1 MPDGTG
7 GVSAAPARRRGSG
20 GVPAALWRTAFA
32 AALAFY
38 LDAATLITVAISLP
52 VWRDHFGLS
61 SWQVGAISSG
71 LTVAVAVGAG
81 LGGRLGD
88 AVGRSVV
95 FTVDLMIFVVGTL
108 LVAFAGQSWMLLCG
122 VVVVGLAAGADVPT
136 ALAVVSDAASPAVR
150 GRLIGL
156 TQVFWIAAILL
167 TYALG
172 FAVSRLGFLGTQLLV
187 VQLVVVAVVTLTLRL
202 IIRPRTAAVETRPGP
217 PDRTELRHRL
227 RGSKA
232 MAPLLA
238 TGAFYLC
245 WNVASTTLG
254 SFGTY
259 FLRTVTR
266 LDQTQATG
274 LVLVTFPLALVMSV
288 IFVRLA
294 DTRWRDRLFVVAM
307 VLQVAAFAV
316 GGVTGGTAA
325 AGMALLILLYSL
337 SNVFAGEA
345 IWKVWSQLLLSDDV
359 RSTGLGLTYGLARG
373 VAAAFLLV
381 VPAVIEVSGGF
392 LMWILTGCVIA
403 SGVLGLL
410 ITRRP
415 AWHARLNPGVSV
427 E

>member
-1 MPDGTG
+1 MHGTG
-7 GVSAAPARRRGSG
+7 ETAAPPGRRGRER
-20 GVPAALWRTAFA
+20 VPAALWRMAFA

-52 VWRDHFGLS
+52 VWHDHFRLT
-61 SWQVGAISSG
+61 SWQVGMISSG

-88 AVGRSVV
+88 AVGRSLV
-95 FTVDLMIFVVGTL
+95 FTVDLMVFVLGTL
-108 LVAFAGQSWMLLCG
+108 LIVFAGQPWMLLCG

-172 FAVSRLGFLGTQLLV
+172 FAVSRIGFRGTQLLAV
-187 VQLVVVAVVTLTLRL
+187 HLVVVAVVTLTLRL
-202 IIRPRTAAVETRPGP
+202 VIRPRTGAVRARREPERA
-217 PDRTELRHRL
+217 ELRHRL
-227 RGSKA
+227 RGSGV

-238 TGAFYLC
+238 TGGFYLC
-245 WNVASTTLG
+245 WNIASTTLG

-259 FLRTVTR
+259 FLRTVTG
-266 LDQTQATG
+266 LDQTRATG
-274 LVLVTFPLALVMSV
+274 LVLVTFPLALLMSV
-288 IFVRLA
+288 LFVRLA
-294 DTRWRDRLFVVAM
+294 DTPWRDRLFVLAM
-307 VLQVAAFAV
+307 LLQIAAFTV
-316 GGVTGGTAA
+316 GGMTGGTAV
-325 AGMALLILLYSL
+325 AGMAVLILLYSL

-345 IWKVWSQLLLSDDV
+345 IWKVWSQLLLPDEL
-359 RSTGLGLTYGLARG
+359 RSTGLGLTYAVARG
-373 VAAAFLLV
+373 VAAVFLLA
-381 VPAVIEVSGGF
+381 VPAVIEVSGGL
-392 LMWILTGCVIA
+392 LMWILTGCVVV
-403 SGVLGLL
+403 SGLLGLM

-415 AWHARLNPGVSV
+415 AWRSRLYPGVSA